1 MLMGEL
7 LYALVWRFGS
17 DFVQL
22 RTGNQESPAAP
33 ARGSVL
39 MDTVTVALRMCLQ
52 SRGCCVRVTEGRCAG
67 GDGQY
72 RSVDRRRW
80 LWLYVTERSVW

>member
-22 RTGNQESPAAP
+22 RA
-33 ARGSVL
+33 GSL
-39 MDTVTVALRMCLQ
+39 KRCPRHPRVAV
-52 SRGCCVRVTEGRCAG
+52 S
-67 GDGQY
+67 
-72 RSVDRRRW
+72 
-80 LWLYVTERSVW
+80 